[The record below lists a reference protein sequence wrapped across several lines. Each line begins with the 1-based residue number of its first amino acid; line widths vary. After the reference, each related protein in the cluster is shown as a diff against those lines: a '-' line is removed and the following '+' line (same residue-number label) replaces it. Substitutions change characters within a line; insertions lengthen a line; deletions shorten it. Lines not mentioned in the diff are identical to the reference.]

1 MESEHYTTHFQ
12 DEKNHLKEEG
22 KIRSLSGETDLAV
35 DRWGVG
41 CVRPWIQSPARK
53 EGREKE
59 RGDERGRQKRRTG
72 DLDLILKK
80 IVLHP
85 IYWPGAG

>member
-22 KIRSLSGETDLAV
+22 KIRSLSGETGLAV
-35 DRWGVG
+35 DRWGVE

-59 RGDERGRQKRRTG
+59 RGDERGAEKEDGRFRSYFEEHCIAPNLLTR
-72 DLDLILKK
+72 
-80 IVLHP
+80 
-85 IYWPGAG
+85 